1 MDLDDEFGD
10 VRGGVRNI
18 REGWNGKRSKRNGIG
33 DAENQARMDAR
44 FLVVEFNSMKS
55 TGCTNCSWNGW
66 VDFCVFHCL
75 PNSACLLTDWGEV
88 VGPLGKIVEH
98 PNQSQPNLGPRADGT
113 PCT

>member
-55 TGCTNCSWNGW
+55 TGCTNCSWNG
-66 VDFCVFHCL
+66 
-75 PNSACLLTDWGEV
+75 
-88 VGPLGKIVEH
+88 
-98 PNQSQPNLGPRADGT
+98 
-113 PCT
+113 